1 MADNHWP
8 SITQVLAGGGADV
21 PARLIYGQ
29 IIEQGVKRLSQDQQ
43 FLERSFKH
51 SS

>member
-43 FLERSFKH
+43 LLERSLKH
-51 SS
+51 